1 MELGG
6 AAGLGVDGTRALTA
20 EGSWKSGWGLVSP
33 MGAVSSAGTNAGR
46 VCRRS
51 NECPMN
57 GSFIGARRRGGCGRR
72 WNARADGRRQ
82 LFFGLGPWLVHTCCL
97 CPLALRKRGRFR
109 RRSNEC
115 PMNGAFIG
123 ARRRGGRRCRWNARA
138 HNRRQLGVRLGSWSA
153 HGRLSLSL
161 AWRQRGRVCRRSN
174 ECPMNG
180 SFIGARRRGGRRSRW
195 NARADD
201 RRQLEV
207 GLGPWPAYG
216 CCLSRSCCAGE
227 ASSATVPMNAQ

>member
-115 PMNGAFIG
+115 PMNVGSSLELGGAAG
-123 ARRRGGRRCRWNARA
+123 VGVDGTRA
-138 HNRRQLGVRLGSWSA
+138 LTIEDSWKS
-153 HGRLSLSL
+153 G
-161 AWRQRGRVCRRSN
+161 W
-174 ECPMNG
+174 
-180 SFIGARRRGGRRSRW
+180 
-195 NARADD
+195 
-201 RRQLEV
+201 
-207 GLGPWPAYG
+207 GLGPPMGAVSLAHVAPA
-216 CCLSRSCCAGE
+216 RP
-227 ASSATVPMNAQ
+227 VPPPFQ